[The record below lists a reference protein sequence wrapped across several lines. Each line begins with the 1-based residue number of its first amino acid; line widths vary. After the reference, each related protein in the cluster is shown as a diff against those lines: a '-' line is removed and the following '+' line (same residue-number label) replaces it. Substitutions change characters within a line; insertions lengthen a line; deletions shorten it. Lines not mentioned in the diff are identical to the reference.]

1 MLAVSTSFSRLPNNP
16 SHRGF
21 KSGFRI
27 SRIKLQHAY
36 DTTLNSIWHSQANI
50 YSLTAHA
57 QRMTWHKTK
66 NRMSKDSTVNSVN

>member
-1 MLAVSTSFSRLPNNP
+1 MFQVW
-16 SHRGF
+16 
-21 KSGFRI
+21 FRI
-27 SRIKLQHAY
+27 NRIKLQQNAC
-36 DTTLNSIWHSQANI
+36 DTTLNSTWHSQANI